1 MRFFGRSILG
11 VALLAL
17 TAALLA
23 LAVGTVRAAM
33 QDRDGGGPGGRPP
46 QGERVVAAQVV
57 SVEPGLLTPVTTAF
71 GEVQA
76 ARALE
81 VRAPAGGRVIELSP
95 AMVEGGV
102 VRSGEVLVRLD
113 PTDAESALARIRAD
127 EGAAEADIADAERNL
142 ALAGDDLAAAE
153 EQLALRQR
161 AQTRA
166 EDLASRGVGT
176 AADRETAELAA
187 ASARQAVLSRRQA
200 QASAQTSLDQARV
213 AADRLAIDRGEA
225 ERRLED
231 LTVAAAFDGRL
242 AEVSVTTL
250 GALVSANEH
259 LARLVDP
266 DSLEVSFRLSAAQYA
281 RLGDPVGQPVDVS
294 LDLGGAEVRAAGR
307 IVRVGA
313 EVGEGRTGRLL
324 FAALEADAEGLRP
337 GDFVTVMVTE
347 PELRG
352 VARLPAGAVGADG
365 TVLALGAE
373 DRLEEAPAEV
383 LRRQGDQVIVSAS
396 GIAGREVVAER
407 SPLLGAGIRIEPLRA
422 GEAAVPEAPKTV
434 RLDDERRARL
444 IAFVEGNQRMP
455 AEVKGRILAALQ
467 EEEVPVETVERIEGR
482 MGG

>member
-11 VALLAL
+11 IALLAL
-17 TAALLA
+17 TAGLLA
-23 LAVGTVRAAM
+23 FGAGSLRGAM
-33 QDRDGGGPGGRPP
+33 QDRAGRAGGGRPAA
-46 QGERVVAAQVV
+46 ERVVAAQVV
-57 SVEPGLLTPVTTAF
+57 TVVPGALTPVTTAF
-71 GEVQA
+71 GEVEA

-81 VRAPAGGRVIELSP
+81 LRAPAGGRVVELSP

-102 VRSGEVLVRLD
+102 VRTGEVLVRLD
-113 PTDAESALARIRAD
+113 PTDAEGALSRIRAD
-127 EGAAEADIADAERNL
+127 EGAAKADIADAERNL
-142 ALAGDDLAAAE
+142 VLAGDDLTAAE

-166 EDLASRGVGT
+166 EDLAARGVGT
-176 AADRETAELAA
+176 AADREAAELAA

-200 QASAQTSLDQARV
+200 EATARTRLDQARV
-213 AADRLAIDRGEA
+213 TAERLAIDRAES

-231 LTVAAAFDGRL
+231 LTVTAAFGGRI
-242 AEVSVTTL
+242 AEVGVTTL

-266 DSLEVSFRLSAAQYA
+266 DSLEVSFRLSTAQYA
-281 RLGDPVGQPVDVS
+281 RLGDPVGQPVEIA
-294 LDLGGAEVRAAGR
+294 LDLGGTEAGTTGR

-324 FAALEADAEGLRP
+324 FAALDAGDRGLRP
-337 GDFVTVMVTE
+337 GDFVTVRVTE

-365 TVLALGAE
+365 GVLALGAE
-373 DRLEEAPAEV
+373 DRLEDAPAEV
-383 LRRQGDQVIVSAS
+383 LRRQGDEVIVAARDL
-396 GIAGREVVAER
+396 AGREVVAER

-422 GEAAVPEAPKTV
+422 GGAAEPEAPRTV
-434 RLDDERRARL
+434 RLDDDRRARL
-444 IAFVEGNQRMP
+444 IAFVEGNARMP
-455 AEVKGRILAALQ
+455 DEVKGRILAALRQ
-467 EEEVPVETVERIEGR
+467 EEVPVETVERIEGR